1 MLAVVS
7 AVTNVVT
14 GDECCGVADEY
25 IDDEDDN
32 GGDVVTMAECSGG
45 DDEYSVVAMMS
56 VVW

>member
-1 MLAVVS
+1 VLAVVS

-14 GDECCGVADEY
+14 GDECCDVADEY

-32 GGDVVTMAECSGG
+32 DGDVVTMAECSGG
-45 DDEYSVVAMMS
+45 DDEYSVDVVMD